1 MGQYYLTKHSEPQ
14 YPLYTL
20 PGNIITE
27 EVSRLEKTYLK
38 KMLIIGVLAAVAIA
52 IGYPV
57 AVWALTIAKPS
68 SSIAINTNT
77 KESDDSEHEAIS
89 IEEINIEGHEKAL
102 GNNIIIYEERE
113 HREALHNPKSRT
125 ILSAVINITDTN
137 VQSISPG
144 NKVGI
149 VLTKIPTK
157 NGGNYSLLIL
167 IHTQDRTYH
176 IVTNNTKVNIGS
188 DKITI
193 NGNITRST
201 HAEFKPGQQITLDLS
216 IGSATLSRSSDS
228 LIIKGDV
235 LALIFKR

>member
-20 PGNIITE
+20 PANIITE

-77 KESDDSEHEAIS
+77 KESGDSEHEAIS

-102 GNNIIIYEERE
+102 GNNIIIYGERG
-113 HREALHNPKSRT
+113 HREESNHPKSRT
-125 ILSAVINITDTN
+125 ILSAVINITVIN
-137 VQSISPG
+137 QQVQGLSPG

-157 NGGNYSLLIL
+157 NGGDYSLLIR

-188 DKITI
+188 DTITI
-193 NGNITRST
+193 NGIIARST
-201 HAEFKPGQQITLDLS
+201 HAEFKPGQQITLDLR
-216 IGSATLSRSSDS
+216 IGSAILSSDS
-228 LIIKGDV
+228 LTINGDV